1 VRTLTTIRPEE
12 PRDADDVRL
21 VNQRAFGRSSE
32 AAVVDALRGLA
43 DAISLVA
50 TIEARI
56 VGHILF
62 TPVQVG
68 DLQQGV
74 QAVGLAPMAV
84 LPEYQRQGIGSQLVR
99 AGLDACRSRGRG
111 LVVVVGHP
119 EFYPKFGFMRASTT
133 GLEYEHAVRPD
144 AFMVL
149 ELQPGALARARGVV
163 RYRPEF
169 TNVRPTTTGSLRW
182 RANGA

>member
-1 VRTLTTIRPEE
+1 MKTPATIRPEE
-12 PRDADDVRL
+12 SRDADGVRL

-32 AAVVDALRGLA
+32 AALVDALRA
-43 DAISLVA
+43 SAHAIALVA
-50 TIEARI
+50 TVDTQV

-62 TPVQVG
+62 TAVQVG
-68 DLQQGV
+68 DSASGPS
-74 QAVGLAPMAV
+74 AVGLAPMAV

-99 AGLDACRSRGRG
+99 AGLDACRAQGHG

-119 EFYPKFGFMRASTT
+119 TFYPKFGFVPASTT
-133 GLEYEHAVRPD
+133 GLEYEHAVRPE

-149 ELQPGALARARGVV
+149 ELQAGALAHGQGLV

-169 TNVRPTTTGSLRW
+169 TKV
-182 RANGA
+182 

>member
-1 VRTLTTIRPEE
+1 VKTPATIRPEE
-12 PRDADDVRL
+12 SRDANGVRL
-21 VNQRAFGRSSE
+21 VNQRAFGRLSE
-32 AAVVDALRGLA
+32 AVLVDSLRPSPNT
-43 DAISLVA
+43 ISLVA
-50 TIEARI
+50 IVETQV

-68 DLQQGV
+68 DMASGPS
-74 QAVGLAPMAV
+74 AVGLAPMSV

-99 AGLDACRSRGRG
+99 AGLEECRVQGHG

-119 EFYPKFGFMRASTT
+119 TFYPKFGFVPASTT
-133 GLEYEHAVRPD
+133 GLECEHAVRPE

-149 ELQPGALARARGVV
+149 ELRAGALAHVQGLV

-169 TNVRPTTTGSLRW
+169 TKAQGH
-182 RANGA
+182 A